1 MSRNKV
7 VLLIAALVVIYLVL
21 PAYGT
26 GGLIRLY
33 MITIAPYVLIFIIV
47 YLIIT
52 INILK
57 KSLNRLQSDI
67 STDNVLAVSRMLRI
81 TFDVKRIM
89 GAQNLIDLYKRV
101 NFTKAVS
108 FAAKESLYYALKR
121 KRLDVPLPSD
131 GTSEPAPDL
140 MDRRTPEEIKAARLG
155 SNKKNQHQ
163 KKKKRK

>member
-21 PAYGT
+21 PPDGT
-26 GGLIRLY
+26 GGLIRMY

-57 KSLNRLQSDI
+57 RSLNRLQNNI
-67 STDNVLAVSRMLRI
+67 CTDNVMAVSRMLRI

-101 NFTKAVS
+101 NFSKAVS
-108 FAAKESLYYALKR
+108 FTAKESLYNALKR

-131 GTSEPAPDL
+131 GKSEPAPDF
-140 MDRRTPEEIKAARLG
+140 MEKRTSEEIKAARLG
-155 SNKKNQHQ
+155 SNKRNKHRKN
-163 KKKKRK
+163 KR